1 MNFSTSSSSTPS
13 PQGPP
18 PIDNFRHYGSSLPVS
33 PTSEHHVNAIAL
45 PSPPLP
51 SHANGSF
58 PTPPAPAH
66 QSSFRYDIVLQGT
79 VLYTHTVTCL
89 ELTIA
94 YTHTHTTA
102 PPSVAQRE
110 TFQLTYLNK
119 SKLKLSPWFMQGTG
133 LFLLL
138 HPLLLLGQYYC
149 IRLYDTEGYDGP
161 LTSTLTLT
169 FHEET
174 HRRLAANYW
183 RFWASQQKHPT
194 MTRALDL
201 SMSPFLPSF
210 LL

>member
-1 MNFSTSSSSTPS
+1 MSWA
-13 PQGPP
+13 
-18 PIDNFRHYGSSLPVS
+18 DH
-33 PTSEHHVNAIAL
+33 
-45 PSPPLP
+45 
-51 SHANGSF
+51 
-58 PTPPAPAH
+58 
-66 QSSFRYDIVLQGT
+66 
-79 VLYTHTVTCL
+79 C
-89 ELTIA
+89 
-94 YTHTHTTA
+94 THTHTHSIA

-119 SKLKLSPWFMQGTG
+119 SKLKLSSWFMQGTG
-133 LFLLL
+133 LFFI
-138 HPLLLLGQYYC
+138 PFLLLGQYYC

-201 SMSPFLPSF
+201 SMLILLSSPLSHLPSSY
-210 LL
+210 LYCCRSQSIQWYSLCPIS